1 MESLDNATDDEN
13 FREERSILEIIQ
25 VEIIQVLHIFS
36 EARTRRKDL
45 NSIRKGAL
53 CWVRNS
59 YGKQN

>member
-1 MESLDNATDDEN
+1 MTLQMTKTQGGKKYLGNYTSGKP
-13 FREERSILEIIQ
+13 
-25 VEIIQVLHIFS
+25 VVLHIFS

-45 NSIRKGAL
+45 NSIGRGAL